1 MDYLEKYSEEYEKNY
16 SDHSFELVLI
26 KIRRAKIIESLK
38 RHNHDRILEIGCGL
52 EPLFMFFSDFSS
64 YTLVEPSPRFMENAR
79 KHAHRKSKI
88 HFVQDYLENAYEKLS
103 GVPPYEFIIASSL
116 LHEVPDPEKMV
127 NIHYKLCGLSTVI
140 HINVPNLF
148 SFHRLLGLEMGI
160 VKDIHDKSEAEI
172 RFNRHTQFDKSLLI
186 DMVKNAGFEVLSCG
200 TYFIK
205 PFSNE
210 QMGRFIK
217 LNILDRNVIS
227 GLEKMIKYLPEMGC
241 EIFLEA
247 RKKSDR

>member
-79 KHAHRKSKI
+79 KHADGKSKI

-103 GVPPYEFIIASSL
+103 GVSPGSTFPAGISRRSRTLPLTCTTSVTNSSTTSASL
-116 LHEVPDPEKMV
+116 
-127 NIHYKLCGLSTVI
+127 Y
-140 HINVPNLF
+140 
-148 SFHRLLGLEMGI
+148 
-160 VKDIHDKSEAEI
+160 
-172 RFNRHTQFDKSLLI
+172 
-186 DMVKNAGFEVLSCG
+186 
-200 TYFIK
+200 
-205 PFSNE
+205 
-210 QMGRFIK
+210 
-217 LNILDRNVIS
+217 S
-227 GLEKMIKYLPEMGC
+227 GHGC
-241 EIFLEA
+241 
-247 RKKSDR
+247 